1 MEKQFV
7 FWTVIVLQLK
17 MLPAIDKQ
25 LMIWCHTY
33 ETFCLFH
40 DKNRE
45 NVPDSSA
52 ARERCSG
59 SKEKSWPLEII
70 DERVKRIVDEF
81 INNSISNV
89 ILNAVLKDEQWY
101 WKKRNTG
108 NLLSVAIFL
117 KATLLK

>member
-7 FWTVIVLQLK
+7 CWTVIVLQLK

-40 DKNRE
+40 DKSRE

-59 SKEKSWPLEII
+59 SNKQSWPLEII

>member
-7 FWTVIVLQLK
+7 CWTVIVLQLK
-17 MLPAIDKQ
+17 MLSAIDKQ

-40 DKNRE
+40 DKNKE
-45 NVPDSSA
+45 NVLDSSA
-52 ARERCSG
+52 AQERCNVSN
-59 SKEKSWPLEII
+59 KQSWPLEII

-89 ILNAVLKDEQWY
+89 ILNAVLKDGEWY

-108 NLLSVAIFL
+108 NL
-117 KATLLK
+117 